1 MKFLYSFR
9 HMDSSSALMYYFEQK
24 LSSGLEPLIQ
34 TSSPINVTFI
44 VENGQHKVHVEL
56 HARNHALIEVTEVSE
71 EMHKT
76 IDMVVDTLSKTLT
89 RQKSKQTHHH
99 VKTDRFEAAMAASA
113 VAGGSTLDSD
123 DFDDDEEDFAD
134 EKSMNNP

>member
-9 HMDSSSALMYYFEQK
+9 HMDSSNALMYYFEEK
-24 LSSGLEPLIQ
+24 MSTGMEALIQ

-44 VENGQHKVHVEL
+44 VENGEHKIHVEL
-56 HARNHALIEVTEVSE
+56 LARNHALIEVTEASE

-76 IDMVVDTLSKTLT
+76 IDLSVDTITKMLT

-99 VKTDRFEAAMAASA
+99 VKMDRFEAALAAST
-113 VAGGSTLDSD
+113 VAAADVAEDET
-123 DFDDDEEDFAD
+123 DFEGEEDFLR
-134 EKSMNNP
+134 PLPPTP